1 MAILNHKQAL
11 ENFKFILKK
20 LPNDKLTLENYK
32 QCTNYLKRQAF
43 EKAIAGNDDNESIFN
58 KIDYQ
63 SIQIEKSW
71 SGPELNITT
80 TTTTKQQLQ
89 QQPQPLEII
98 IIIKIRCDCE
108 Y

>member
-63 SIQIEKSW
+63 SIQIEKILVW
-71 SGPELNITT
+71 TRIEYYNNHNTQ
-80 TTTTKQQLQ
+80 QQLQ
-89 QQPQPLEII
+89 QLQQPLEII
-98 IIIKIRCDCE
+98 IIIKNQM
-108 Y
+108 